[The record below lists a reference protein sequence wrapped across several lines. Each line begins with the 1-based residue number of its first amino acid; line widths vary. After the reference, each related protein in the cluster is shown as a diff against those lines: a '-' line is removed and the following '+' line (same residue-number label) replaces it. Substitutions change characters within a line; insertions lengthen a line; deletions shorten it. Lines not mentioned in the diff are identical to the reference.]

1 MEKVQQMAKQIGVS
15 LTPMQERV
23 ADCLLHS
30 DRNIVVLSPTG
41 SGKTYAY
48 LLPLAAMIETERQ
61 EVQAVVVVPGRELA
75 LQSQQVL
82 EAMHTELRSMAVYGG
97 HATMK
102 EHQKMKLVKLQVVFG
117 TPGRLNDH
125 IEKGNIDV
133 ECVKMLVIDEYDKC
147 LEMGFHNEMST
158 LVGSLPNTC
167 RKVLLSATRAEKV
180 PVFMRDAMR
189 GTPDVVDF
197 LPLHEEIVPE
207 RVLVKKVVTQQCDK
221 LPTLLHLLCQL
232 GDGKSVV
239 FLNYRDAVARVAD
252 FLTEAGFDV
261 SSLHGGL
268 DQKAREQAVYRFTNG
283 SANVLVST
291 DLASRGLDI
300 PDINH
305 IIHYH
310 LPETKEVYIHRT
322 GRTARWDNQGVTFL
336 LLGPTENLPDYVD
349 EDVSEFI
356 LDSVRHPVPKAKM
369 ATLYIGKGKKDKL
382 SKGDIVGFL
391 CKKGGLKAT
400 DIGRIDVMERYAY
413 AAVSN
418 RELAMVLQRTC
429 GEKIKGIRTVV
440 EMIR

>member
-102 EHQKMKLVKLQVVFG
+102 EHQKMKLVKPQVVFG

-207 RVLVKKVVTQQCDK
+207 RVLVKKVVTQQRDK

-252 FLTEAGFDV
+252 FLTDAGFDV

-268 DQKAREQAVYRFTNG
+268 DQKAREQAVYRFANG

-322 GRTARWDNQGVTFL
+322 GRTARWDNQGETFL

-391 CKKGGLKAT
+391 CKKGGLQAA

-413 AAVSN
+413 VAVSK